1 MKIYYSSLVDSDHET
16 STTTDLWSHNENL
29 VRKSTIKNI
38 RLIKISDSNNLR
50 VEISN

>member
-1 MKIYYSSLVDSDHET
+1 MVDSDHET

-29 VRKSTIKNI
+29 VRKSTIK
-38 RLIKISDSNNLR
+38 RTKISDSNNLR